1 MYDVQLS
8 RQAEKSVSKAE
19 HAGLKPKVVEIIR
32 TVRSNPYE
40 ESQGFEK
47 LQGDLKGAYSRR
59 INRQHRFVYEILPNL
74 NNAKDANG
82 KPYQGIIKILSMWT
96 HYE

>member
-1 MYDVQLS
+1 MFDIQLT
-8 RQAEKSVSKAE
+8 RQAEKDAAKID
-19 HAGLKPKVVEIIR
+19 HAGLKSKAAEIIR
-32 TVRSNPYE
+32 TVRQKPYE

-47 LQGDLKGAYSRR
+47 LKGDLKGAYSRR

-74 NNAKDANG
+74 QDKKDING
-82 KPYQGIIKILSMWT
+82 KPFQGIVKIISMWT